1 MRSFRSIRVV
11 NLLSF
16 NMLSLS
22 PFILIIYRDTQPNS
36 YLFRSFRFM
45 HFAFSYINRPLS
57 TWCVLDAW
65 SMFFIAANLIVYALC
80 QFFPIRLDS
89 TRLDPTRFDSTRSQ
103 VENRKTLSFRS
114 RCDFQVL
121 VILLEIDSFN
131 TKVVIL
137 FNFFFIFFK
146 STNCIKAKIFR

>member
-45 HFAFSYINRPLS
+45 HFAFSYIDRPLS

-89 TRLDPTRFDSTRSQ
+89 TRLDRIRFVTDFEIARDDRSEVVDVLWEFYLFRAETCNIPVSFIKNRYKLDVTRW
-103 VENRKTLSFRS
+103 
-114 RCDFQVL
+114 
-121 VILLEIDSFN
+121 
-131 TKVVIL
+131 
-137 FNFFFIFFK
+137 
-146 STNCIKAKIFR
+146 

>member
-45 HFAFSYINRPLS
+45 HFAFSYIDRPLS

-89 TRLDPTRFDSTRSQ
+89 TQFDSTRLDRIRFVTDFEIARDDRSE
-103 VENRKTLSFRS
+103 VVDVLWEFYLFRAETCNIPVSFIKNRYKLDVTRW
-114 RCDFQVL
+114 
-121 VILLEIDSFN
+121 
-131 TKVVIL
+131 
-137 FNFFFIFFK
+137 
-146 STNCIKAKIFR
+146 

>member
-89 TRLDPTRFDSTRSQ
+89 TRLDPTRPNSIRYRFRDRAWRSFGSCWCFMRILFVSSRNLQHSGIVHKKSIQ
-103 VENRKTLSFRS
+103 VRCNSLIICIENRF
-114 RCDFQVL
+114 
-121 VILLEIDSFN
+121 
-131 TKVVIL
+131 
-137 FNFFFIFFK
+137 
-146 STNCIKAKIFR
+146 